1 MRVTIEKINP
11 IAIKKLINML
21 YLTIKLDIF
30 KLSNPNKYVIELITK
45 ITITIKLRPFKLFLK
60 SALLSDICVDIEY
73 IKNINIK
80 YFNEY
85 TLGVNN
91 IILIKL
97 EISPKIMCINPFI
110 FKLLI
115 ILTYNFKSIFWVT
128 FI

>member
-115 ILTYNFKSIFWVT
+115 ILTYNFKSIF
-128 FI
+128 

>member
-45 ITITIKLRPFKLFLK
+45 ITITIKLRPFKLFFK

-97 EISPKIMCINPFI
+97 EISSKIMCIKPFI

-115 ILTYNFKSIFWVT
+115 ILTYNFKS
-128 FI
+128 

>member
-97 EISPKIMCINPFI
+97 EI
-110 FKLLI
+110 
-115 ILTYNFKSIFWVT
+115 
-128 FI
+128 